1 METTT
6 IVRHQRNYN
15 PKGAFRETFKLPA
28 LTVPDQT
35 LSIREI
41 LDRFARGIPME
52 NVAKIPS
59 YDGEE
64 NELPDI
70 RTLDLA
76 EIQAY
81 AQEAEDLRNKFE
93 QSREAQERAKQDAE
107 AKRVADLENA
117 ARELAELKAKS
128 TNIP

>member
-1 METTT
+1 METTS
-6 IVRHQRNYN
+6 IIRHQRNYN
-15 PKGAFRETFKLPA
+15 PKRAFRETFKLPA

-64 NELPDI
+64 NEFPDI

-81 AQEAEDLRNKFE
+81 AQEANDLRNKFE
-93 QSREAQERAKQDAE
+93 QSREAEERAKRDAE
-107 AKRVADLENA
+107 AKRVAELENA
-117 ARELAELKAKS
+117 AKELAELKAKS